1 MAMTADDMRRSFAA
15 WRAANQEA
23 WAYIEREAVA
33 AMKAGRKF
41 SIRPL
46 VERLRWQDLVNADGD
61 SVGIPNVIVPCFV
74 RQLISDYPEMKQLI
88 TRQRSKLDADDP
100 LVNDGAVDGA

>member
-1 MAMTADDMRRSFAA
+1 MKTTADELRRHYVA
-15 WRAANQEA
+15 WRAANPEA

-46 VERLRWQDLVNADGD
+46 VERLRWQDHVNVEGNR
-61 SVGIPNVIVPCFV
+61 VGVPNVIVPCFV
-74 RQLISDYPEMKQLI
+74 RQLMEDYPDMVPLI
-88 TRQRSKLDADDP
+88 TRQRSKLDAKAAP
-100 LVNDGAVDGA
+100 DGQ